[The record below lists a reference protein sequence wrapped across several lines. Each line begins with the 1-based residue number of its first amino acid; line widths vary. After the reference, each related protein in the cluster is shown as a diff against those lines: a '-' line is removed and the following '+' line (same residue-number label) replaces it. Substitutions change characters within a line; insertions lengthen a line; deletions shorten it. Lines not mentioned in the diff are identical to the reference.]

1 MINRLLQFRPSTRLP
16 AWLASWASKSW
27 AGELVVLD
35 WVITLALACSALLA
49 GGLLWIVIG
58 ARDPTGGM
66 YLNQL
71 SSAPVSLL
79 LKLLIVWAGI
89 ALLAAVVVWTLV
101 TPEPPQ
107 SPEVEQ

>member
-16 AWLASWASKSW
+16 AWLASWAPKFW

-35 WVITLALACSALLA
+35 WVIALACSALLA

>member
-1 MINRLLQFRPSTRLP
+1 MLNS
-16 AWLASWASKSW
+16 
-27 AGELVVLD
+27 
-35 WVITLALACSALLA
+35 VITLACSALLA
-49 GGLLWIVIG
+49 GGLLWIGIG

-89 ALLAAVVVWTLV
+89 ALLAAVALWILVV
-101 TPEPPQ
+101 TPAPPQ
-107 SPEVEQ
+107 SPEVDQ

>member
-1 MINRLLQFRPSTRLP
+1 M
-16 AWLASWASKSW
+16 
-27 AGELVVLD
+27 VLNS
-35 WVITLALACSALLA
+35 VITLACSALLA

-58 ARDPTGGM
+58 SRDPTGGM

-79 LKLLIVWAGI
+79 LKLLIVWAGT
-89 ALLAAVVVWTLV
+89 ALLAAVALYLV

-107 SPEVEQ
+107 SPEVDQ